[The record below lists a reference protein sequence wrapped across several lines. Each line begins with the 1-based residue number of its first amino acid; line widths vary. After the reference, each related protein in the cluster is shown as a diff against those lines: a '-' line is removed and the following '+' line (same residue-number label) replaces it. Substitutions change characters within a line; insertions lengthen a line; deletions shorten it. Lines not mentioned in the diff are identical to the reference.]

1 MRWVP
6 RSLDSFVMG
15 FITAVG
21 LWLALFGVVLFVMLF
36 GESEMFQG
44 TPVEQL
50 HWLITDGLCVGCSW
64 VLKKIVGRA
73 AGERVEAALGEFF
86 DRPNPAMQLVYASL
100 VMGGYW
106 VFCVHAYDLIGG
118 DGEGALSTWHR
129 RAIPVA
135 MLISIASWL
144 ATCWSDPGTVD
155 ARTLDAHLAAYPFDN
170 VLYSPKL
177 CPTLKVTCPARSK
190 YCRVTRRRVG
200 KFDHFCGWMNNAI
213 GENNLRYFVSFL
225 ALHVALTSYG
235 AWLCFAVIRGEISR
249 RGLWGVAFEGPG
261 GAPTTLARDRA
272 LLFRFVMYHF
282 SPIVMLGVFLVI
294 LAVMLGSF
302 LGYHAWMIAEGVTT
316 NETFKIKDYQRS
328 ARRRAAGEGD
338 AGWNRA
344 SGERV
349 TVNEMD
355 DDDRHV
361 GCAGATSKAEDA
373 SRGESASTTS
383 AREGGALRR
392 RFTFWRRRGPPT
404 PRFVIAYHKGFRTNL
419 LEVFFPPSRA
429 HSRRLDAMAKAG
441 KRGGGD
447 ASKKSRSIR

>member
-1 MRWVP
+1 
-6 RSLDSFVMG
+6 MG

-261 GAPTTLARDRA
+261 
-272 LLFRFVMYHF
+272 
-282 SPIVMLGVFLVI
+282 
-294 LAVMLGSF
+294 
-302 LGYHAWMIAEGVTT
+302 
-316 NETFKIKDYQRS
+316 
-328 ARRRAAGEGD
+328 ARRRRSRAIERSCFGSSCITSPRSSCSACSSSFSPSCSARSRLPRVDDRRGRDHERDVQDQGLPAKRAATRRGRGRRGMEPSVGREGD
-338 AGWNRA
+338 
-344 SGERV
+344 GER
-349 TVNEMD
+349 D
-355 DDDRHV
+355 GRRP
-361 GCAGATSKAEDA
+361 
-373 SRGESASTTS
+373 SRGV
-383 AREGGALRR
+383 RGGDVEGGGRVAGRVGVDDVSS
-392 RFTFWRRRGPPT
+392 RGRGSPASIHILASSRT
-404 PRFVIAYHKGFRTNL
+404 PHTAFRHRLPQGVSNQSL
-419 LEVFFPPSRA
+419 GGVLSSVARA
-429 HSRRLDAMAKAG
+429 HPRRLDAMAKAG
-441 KRGGGD
+441 KRGGVD

>member
-1 MRWVP
+1 
-6 RSLDSFVMG
+6 MG

-21 LWLALFGVVLFVMLF
+21 LWLALFGVVLFVLLF

-64 VLKKIVGRA
+64 ALKKIVGRA

-170 VLYSPKL
+170 VLYAPKL

-328 ARRRAAGEGD
+328 ARRRAAGEGGRGMEPSVGREGD
-338 AGWNRA
+338 
-344 SGERV
+344 GER
-349 TVNEMD
+349 D
-355 DDDRHV
+355 GRRRP
-361 GCAGATSKAEDA
+361 
-373 SRGESASTTS
+373 SRGV
-383 AREGGALRR
+383 RGGDVEGGGRVAGRVGVDDVSSRGRGSPASIHILASSRTPHTAFRHRLR
-392 RFTFWRRRGPPT
+392 
-404 PRFVIAYHKGFRTNL
+404 
-419 LEVFFPPSRA
+419 
-429 HSRRLDAMAKAG
+429 
-441 KRGGGD
+441 
-447 ASKKSRSIR
+447 